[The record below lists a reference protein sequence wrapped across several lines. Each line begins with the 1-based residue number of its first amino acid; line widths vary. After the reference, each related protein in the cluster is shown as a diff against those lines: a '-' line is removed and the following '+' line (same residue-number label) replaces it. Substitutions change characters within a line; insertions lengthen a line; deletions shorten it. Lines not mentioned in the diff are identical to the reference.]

1 MDRSKST
8 KLTLLFLV
16 FISLSLFVV
25 PKPTKRYR
33 YDADFLDSEIQRIR
47 SGRAEEI
54 EPVWTVTKSSTTK
67 APITIVAPTEEAE
80 SKGKDKDEN
89 ENESGNDEEEQGS
102 SSEDY
107 YGSSEEIEITCASG
121 KGWHMRGA
129 L

>member
-54 EPVWTVTKSSTTK
+54 EPVWTVTKSSTTI
-67 APITIVAPTEEAE
+67 APIAIVAPTEEAE
-80 SKGKDKDEN
+80 SKEKDNN
-89 ENESGNDEEEQGS
+89 ENESENDEEEQGS